1 MSRGFQENSQMNCE
15 PQEGAIM
22 TFGEKLRTLRLQ
34 KKMTQ
39 AELGKQAGLGLNTIS
54 NYEKGSTY
62 PRDRNVYVRL
72 AEILGVS
79 ADYLHNEN
87 DDFVAAAAERYGYS
101 GKKQA
106 MKLVEEMGGLFAGG
120 ELSDDDLDGVMK
132 ALQDYYWKAKE
143 ENKKYTPKKYRKE
156 SE

>member
-1 MSRGFQENSQMNCE
+1 MGFKENSQMNCE
-15 PQEGAIM
+15 AKEGTVM
-22 TFGEKLRTLRLQ
+22 KFGEKLRTLRLQ

-62 PRDRNVYVRL
+62 PRDRGVYARL

-87 DDFVAAAAERYGYS
+87 DDFIAAAAERYGYS

-143 ENKKYTPKKYRKE
+143 DNKKYTPKKYRGDE
-156 SE
+156 SK